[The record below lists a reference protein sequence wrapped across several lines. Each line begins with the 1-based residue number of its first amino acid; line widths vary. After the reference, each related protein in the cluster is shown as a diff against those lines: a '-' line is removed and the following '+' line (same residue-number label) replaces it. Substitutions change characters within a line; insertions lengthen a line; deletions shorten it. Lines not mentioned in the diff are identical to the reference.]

1 MSDYFKVNQVYHAFL
16 RRKHYDQGI
25 IIFIVISMDE
35 RMMKVEILH
44 NKKGGL
50 EWIDYENV
58 ESAYPRYN
66 NGQEA
71 YNNKSRCCQCNK

>member
-1 MSDYFKVNQVYHAFL
+1 
-16 RRKHYDQGI
+16 
-25 IIFIVISMDE
+25 
-35 RMMKVEILH
+35 MMKVEILH